1 VIIDA
6 DLAAFQARAT
16 EYCRREAAATAQEIL
31 SEDRGVNFSFGLL
44 VLITMAAERR
54 LRNPSATDMQRI
66 TAAWIRW
73 DRAGRRRLA
82 RRAR

>member
-1 VIIDA
+1 MTFD
-6 DLAAFQARAT
+6 AAFQARAD
-16 EYCRREAAATAQEIL
+16 EYCRREAQATAQEIL
-31 SEDRGVNFSFGLL
+31 NEDRGVNFSFGLL

-66 TAAWIRW
+66 TNAWIRW
-73 DRAGRRRLA
+73 DRAGRRRPV

>member
-1 VIIDA
+1 MTFEA
-6 DLAAFQARAT
+6 DLETFQARAA
-16 EYCRREAAATAQEIL
+16 EQCRREAETVAREIL

-44 VLITMAAERR
+44 VLITRAAERR

-66 TAAWIRW
+66 TGAWIRW
-73 DRAGRRRLA
+73 NKAARRRPA